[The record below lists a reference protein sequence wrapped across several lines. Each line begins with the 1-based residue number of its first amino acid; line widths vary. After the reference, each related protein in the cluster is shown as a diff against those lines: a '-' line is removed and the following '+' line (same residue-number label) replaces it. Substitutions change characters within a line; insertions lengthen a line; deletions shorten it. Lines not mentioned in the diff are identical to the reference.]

1 MNSTSDA
8 NASGRVARFEVSDTG
23 ATGKDA
29 GMGMESAAP
38 SSAFA
43 SAERSVLVV
52 DNDAS
57 YRGALVEAI
66 GATDDLAVIATAASV
81 EDGIALAVALRPALV
96 VVDVR
101 MPDGGG
107 ARVAREVSRRLPQ
120 AAILAI
126 SVHTDG
132 ERRREMIEAGADA
145 FLVKGGAVEELLTT
159 VRALLG

>member
-1 MNSTSDA
+1 MALGS
-8 NASGRVARFEVSDTG
+8 
-23 ATGKDA
+23 AT
-29 GMGMESAAP
+29 P

-66 GATDDLAVIATAASV
+66 GSTADLAVIGTAANV
-81 EDGIALAVALRPALV
+81 EDGIALSVALRPALV

-101 MPDGGG
+101 MPNGGG
-107 ARVAREVSRRLPQ
+107 ARVAREVNRRLPNT
-120 AAILAI
+120 AILAI
-126 SVHTDG
+126 SVHSDG

-145 FLVKGGAVEELLTT
+145 FLVKSGAVEELLTT
-159 VRALLG
+159 LRALLG